1 MIRPGDVVGLLE
13 RQIAAGGCAGAA
25 VVAARHGAIVLEH
38 YAGQAAP
45 ELQAGPGVLWPLASI
60 SKVYTAAMIM
70 RLVEAGELTLNTLA
84 CALLPGFVGGG
95 REQVRLRHLLTHTS
109 GLIYESPAMEQRLIA
124 QTPMADL
131 VAEAIGSALLF
142 APGTAFSYADYNS
155 LLAAHMAERATGQPF
170 AALVRD
176 LVLAPM
182 GLADTRLAPEPGD
195 ERRLAQVRGPLA
207 EGTPGAMYNSAYALG
222 LAHPAFGALAT
233 ARDLLRFA
241 QHWMPDGP
249 RIHSEATVRAMTRDQ
264 TGGVPG
270 QHPAIGGFGAAA
282 PIPWGLGWSL
292 QSASTPAIMS
302 ELASFRSFG
311 HGGAS
316 GCHILADPAAGVVVA
331 VVSNT
336 HLRTG
341 PEPWYAR
348 LQALNN
354 CALAQLS
361 STFVP

>member
-1 MIRPGDVVGLLE
+1 MQAGDVAGLIE
-13 RQIAAGGCAGAA
+13 RQIAAGGFAGAA
-25 VVAARHGAIVLEH
+25 VVGARGGRIVLEH
-38 YAGQAAP
+38 YGGQAAP
-45 ELQAGPGVLWPLASI
+45 GVPAGPGVLWPLASI

-70 RLVEAGELTLNTLA
+70 GLVEAGALTLNTLA
-84 CALLPGFVGGG
+84 CSLLPGFTGGG

-124 QTPMADL
+124 QAPMADL
-131 VAEAIGSALLF
+131 IAEAIESALLF

-170 AALVRD
+170 AELVRE

-195 ERRLAQVRGPLA
+195 GRRLAQVRGSLA
-207 EGTPGAMYNSAYALG
+207 EGTPGAMYNSAYALS
-222 LAHPAFGALAT
+222 LAHPAFGVLAT

-241 QHWMPDGP
+241 LHWMPDGP
-249 RIHSEATVRAMTRDQ
+249 RAHSEATVRAMTRDQ

-270 QHPAIGGFGAAA
+270 HHPAIGGFGAVA

-302 ELASFRSFG
+302 ELASFESFG

-331 VVSNT
+331 VLSNS

-341 PEPWYAR
+341 HEPWYAR

-354 CALAQLS
+354 CALAQI
-361 STFVP
+361 TRVAGA